1 MSDSAKK
8 CWWWQHD
15 WLTIEV
21 SNEGAE
27 RSKFDYRKLVEN
39 RDPLLPPL
47 PPFIGIRYTNDNK
60 LRRRVCMKCM
70 KVNDEI
76 AAYHSDM
83 AQWHEA
89 EVKRLENVELF
100 RQKLLDQSQTT

>member
-21 SNEGAE
+21 SNKGAE
-27 RSKFDYRKLVEN
+27 REKFQYKKLVEN
-39 RDPLLPPL
+39 RDPSLPTL
-47 PPFIGIRYTNDNK
+47 PPFTGILYWNDEK

-76 AAYHSDM
+76 AAYQSDM
-83 AQWHEA
+83 AHCHEA
-89 EVKRLENVELF
+89 EVKRLEKVELL